1 MWPSIYIKLNKNHRM
16 NRWLTLSSSR
26 PYVNEDTINSILG
39 DFPLL
44 STYDGNRISRQAAD
58 SIRHKEGKNL
68 RNSILSGEEAYKAF
82 GPAGIKGVIIMKS
95 KFRR

>member
-16 NRWLTLSSSR
+16 NRWLTLFSSR

-39 DFPLL
+39 DFL
-44 STYDGNRISRQAAD
+44 SIYDGNRISRQAAD

-68 RNSILSGEEAYKAF
+68 RNSTLSGEEAYKAF

>member
-39 DFPLL
+39 DFL
-44 STYDGNRISRQAAD
+44 SIYDGNRISRQAAD

-68 RNSILSGEEAYKAF
+68 RNSTLSGEEAYKAF

>member
-1 MWPSIYIKLNKNHRM
+1 M

-39 DFPLL
+39 DFL
-44 STYDGNRISRQAAD
+44 SIYDGNRISRQAAD

-68 RNSILSGEEAYKAF
+68 RNSTLSGEEAYKAL